1 MMIKESFG
9 SRLFDVINISLFI
22 VLSFTMF
29 YPLLYCLVL
38 SLSSEAYASQGGF
51 FLYPRSFD
59 LTAYKAVFSK
69 PHLLS
74 GLLNSIARVLIS
86 VPISVFFTALCAYPL
101 SRKDMPHR
109 KPLFLFVLFTMLFSG
124 GMVPIYLLYHSI
136 GLLDN
141 RMVYLVQG
149 LISAFNVILIRNYF
163 QNIPDSMH
171 QAAMID
177 GATEW
182 YIFFRIYLPLSSPIL
197 ATVAMFQT
205 IFHWNAWYDAVIYMN
220 TDSKV
225 VLQAFLQ
232 RIVIEQEWA
241 MLRDNF
247 IGLAP
252 ESIKA
257 ATVVITVVPIMLVF
271 PFVLKYFS
279 KGIMLGGIK
288 E

>member
-1 MMIKESFG
+1 MIKESMG
-9 SRLFDVINISLFI
+9 SRLFDIINISLFL

-38 SLSSEAYASQGGF
+38 SLSSEIHASQGGL

-59 LTAYKAVFSK
+59 LTAYQAVFSK
-69 PHLLS
+69 DNLLS
-74 GLLNSIARVLIS
+74 GLINSTLRVIIC
-86 VPISVFFTALCAYPL
+86 VPISVFFTSLCAYPL
-101 SRKDMPHR
+101 SRKEMPYR
-109 KPLFLFVLFTMLFSG
+109 RPFFLFMLYTMLFSG
-124 GMVPIYLLYHSI
+124 GMVPIYLLYNNI

-163 QNIPDSMH
+163 QSIPESMH

-177 GATEW
+177 GASEW
-182 YIFFRIYLPLSSPIL
+182 YIFLRIYLPLSRPIL
-197 ATVAMFQT
+197 ATVAMFQA

-220 TDSKV
+220 SDSKV

-241 MLRDNF
+241 QLRDNF

-257 ATVVITVVPIMLVF
+257 ATVVITVIPILLVF
-271 PFVLKYFS
+271 PYGHYEHNL
-279 KGIMLGGIK
+279 
-288 E
+288 